1 MIANPISTTTLLS
14 ILEEGEIM
22 ITSSNDLV
30 SEAVL
35 VGSLMSCTSCNSE
48 QVSNNAF
55 ASGQDVLRRLQFT
68 PMTTICFPSKRASVY
83 LGFNSFLMQDT
94 GQSGGPQ
101 TINDLVSFTCV
112 CNRG

>member
-22 ITSSNDLV
+22 ITSSNLV

-35 VGSLMSCTSCNSE
+35 VEYLMSCTSCNSE

-112 CNRG
+112 CNRA